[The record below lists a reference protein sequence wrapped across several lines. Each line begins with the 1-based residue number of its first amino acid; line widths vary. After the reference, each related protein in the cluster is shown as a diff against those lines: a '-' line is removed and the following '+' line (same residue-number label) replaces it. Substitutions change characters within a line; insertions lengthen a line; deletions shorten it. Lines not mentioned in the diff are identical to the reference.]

1 MLSHPVTIGGDSSMN
16 NYVTTINK
24 VQKNIILNSTKKIL
38 IDGKAVNPIISEIGK
53 NYIRCTIENVNYEF
67 VFEQID
73 DENYEFQIDGNFF
86 EATVRTKLKE
96 LAHQEIKNRK
106 GSETE
111 NIIKAPMPGLLLKIN
126 KKVGDTINAGEP
138 IIILEAMKME
148 NEIKSPVSGKITEIY
163 AEEGSN
169 LEKNS
174 KIIMI
179 GF

>member
-1 MLSHPVTIGGDSSMN
+1 MN

-24 VQKNIILNSTKKIL
+24 IQKNIIFNGSNNFLV
-38 IDGKAVNPIISEIGK
+38 DGKTIRPTISEIGE
-53 NYIRCTIENVNYEF
+53 NYIRCVIDNVNYEF

-73 DENYEFQIDGNFF
+73 DERYGFQINGNFI

-96 LAHQEIKNRK
+96 SAHQEIKNRK
-106 GSETE
+106 GSETQ

-126 KKVGDTINAGEP
+126 KKVGDTIEIGEP
-138 IIILEAMKME
+138 IVILEAMKME
-148 NEIKSPVSGKITEIY
+148 NEIKSTVSGRILEIY

-179 GF
+179 GL